1 MFVYKHETTFGIIDA
16 LFVSTNSQIN
26 FLSLLLPRFSSEKN
40 KVEILKMWIPISWS
54 QSDKWLIVVSEIVEG
69 NVTPMWPIII
79 DSYCAK
85 PVVPKVGGTAP
96 LRAMKQKLAVGGL

>member
-40 KVEILKMWIPISWS
+40 KVEILKMWIPIS
-54 QSDKWLIVVSEIVEG
+54 
-69 NVTPMWPIII
+69 
-79 DSYCAK
+79 
-85 PVVPKVGGTAP
+85 
-96 LRAMKQKLAVGGL
+96 